1 VAWLPWRAW
10 LTGPA
15 LGGAYY
21 AVLLRRFAF
30 ARRYPD
36 HRAGWWLTPLVKVVA
51 DVGAEVGRLIELA
64 AAFGRRRGPGRG

>member
-1 VAWLPWRAW
+1 
-10 LTGPA
+10 
-15 LGGAYY
+15 
-21 AVLLRRFAF
+21 VLLRRFAF